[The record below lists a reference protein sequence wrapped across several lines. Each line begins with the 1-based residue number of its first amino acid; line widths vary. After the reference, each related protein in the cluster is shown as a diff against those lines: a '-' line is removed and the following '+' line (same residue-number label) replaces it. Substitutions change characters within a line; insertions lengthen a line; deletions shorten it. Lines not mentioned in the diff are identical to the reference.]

1 MKRRSVKRRISE
13 GPPRVSFRGLF
24 CGISQKRPYYPV
36 AAADDPLRQQLRQL
50 CGTSPCVSFAEL
62 CQAWI
67 FVVQQVASFL
77 SLSLS
82 RTHHKALARGIS
94 TRGSRAKNGGARK
107 KSRPLK
113 TQSSLNHLLTDRWI
127 AHNICRV
134 CQSLHSKEREQIR
147 SFHGTFYLH
156 RTIFTESCSDWG
168 DVLLQ
173 IILSSC
179 RKYYLRISFWSEDQ
193 KDEFNEFLNE
203 FIYNTIWY

>member
-1 MKRRSVKRRISE
+1 MHILIHKETHLEHIENHAAYFLLLLFLSRDEFSNSSSKVKRRSVKRRISE

-50 CGTSPCVSFAEL
+50 CGTSPCVSFGEL

-113 TQSSLNHLLTDRWI
+113 TQSSLNRLLSDRWI

-147 SFHGTFYLH
+147 SFHDTFTEPSSLNRAPIEGTFSYK
-156 RTIFTESCSDWG
+156 
-168 DVLLQ
+168 
-173 IILSSC
+173 LS
-179 RKYYLRISFWSEDQ
+179 
-193 KDEFNEFLNE
+193 
-203 FIYNTIWY
+203 